1 MTLRPE
7 TVRERL
13 ALARGNLE
21 VLGLAAA
28 IPRERFLADRKV
40 SLRDLRDAPLARQPF
55 LERGGQWA
63 AAYGLQITAQAL
75 LDAGAHILSG
85 RFKEAPKEYG
95 EIVPELTSHGVLD
108 PELGERLAKVS
119 GFRNVLMHEYGIVD
133 YALVHEKLQQLG
145 DLVAFAAALEEWL
158 TREGL

>member
-28 IPRERFLADRKV
+28 IPRERFLADRK
-40 SLRDLRDAPLARQPF
+40 
-55 LERGGQWA
+55 EQWA

-119 GFRNVLMHEYGIVD
+119 GFRNVLVHEYGIVD